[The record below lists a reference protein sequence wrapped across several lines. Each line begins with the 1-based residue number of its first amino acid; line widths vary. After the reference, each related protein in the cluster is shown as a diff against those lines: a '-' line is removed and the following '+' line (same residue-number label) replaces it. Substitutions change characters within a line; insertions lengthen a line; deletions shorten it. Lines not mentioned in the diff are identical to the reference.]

1 MTQQGLGIDVG
12 GSGIKGGLVNL
23 ATGEL
28 IGDRIKIATPQ
39 PATPDAVGE
48 TVAEIVRQAEWDG
61 PVGIAL
67 PSVIKKQHALT
78 AANIDPSWVNTDVQE
93 LFGKHLAAREV
104 YVLNDADAAGIAEAT
119 FGTPE
124 ASTGSAVLLTLGT
137 GIGSA
142 LLLNGELFPNTE
154 LGHLIIEGKEAEKRA
169 SSAVKERKD
178 LSWAQWAKRLDKVLR
193 EYERLFQPDAF
204 IVGGGVSRKH
214 EKWVPLLS
222 VDTPVIPAQLRN
234 QAGIVGAAMAV
245 EKRLAP

>member
-39 PATPDAVGE
+39 TATPDAVGE